1 MLHIHIKSHRN
12 LGSPPLAS
20 IYVEQ
25 DIIKQLPSE
34 ARYQE
39 MAFTHCKSIIIANQ
53 VLISQQK
60 QITGHTC
67 RGRKHFVTSNYS
79 TRNFPTSR
87 QLQAFFSCKQF
98 ATCILLIQAYGNQ
111 ANRLQAFV
119 LTSICPSSKS
129 PQANVPQQIGASDCP
144 SAFKSDLI
152 RGGTQCRRPYLLTP
166 SILPYNPLCSTRQR
180 ENSKPRVIS

>member
-1 MLHIHIKSHRN
+1 MDLHIRKHRN
-12 LGSPPLAS
+12 FGSPPLAS

-34 ARYQE
+34 ARHKEMALHIRNHLNLGSPPLASIYVKQDIIKQLPSKARHQE

-67 RGRKHFVTSNYS
+67 RDRKHFVTSNYS

-119 LTSICPSSKS
+119 LTSICPSS
-129 PQANVPQQIGASDCP
+129 
-144 SAFKSDLI
+144 
-152 RGGTQCRRPYLLTP
+152 
-166 SILPYNPLCSTRQR
+166 
-180 ENSKPRVIS
+180 